1 MSKQDKVV
9 TLPSAEEI
17 MSRLSKVEMGASDYM
32 AERFYPLIAQEAGR
46 ELVAQGVVMMLT
58 LKIHDFMS
66 SGYPPVMTG
75 ILHMYVPQLID
86 ALVDDKEIAEEAKS
100 FHQEAMDATRK
111 G

>member
-17 MSRLSKVEMGASDYM
+17 MSRLSKVEMGANDYM
-32 AERFYPLIAQEAGR
+32 AERFYPLIAHEAGR

-86 ALVDDKEIAEEAKS
+86 ALVDDKDVAEEAKR

>member
-1 MSKQDKVV
+1 MSEQDKVV

-17 MSRLSKVEMGASDYM
+17 MSRLNKVEMGASDYM
-32 AERFYPLIAQEAGR
+32 AKRFYPLIAQEAGR

-58 LKIHDFMS
+58 LKIHDFVS
-66 SGYPPVMTG
+66 SGYPPVMSG

-86 ALVDDKEIAEEAKS
+86 ALVDDKDVAEEAKR
-100 FHQEAMDATRK
+100 FHQEAMEATRK

>member
-17 MSRLSKVEMGASDYM
+17 MSRLRKVDMGANDYM
-32 AERFYPLIAQEAGR
+32 AERFYPLIVQEAGR

-86 ALVDDKEIAEEAKS
+86 ALVDDKEIAEEAKR
-100 FHQEAMDATRK
+100 FHQEAMDAARK

>member
-1 MSKQDKVV
+1 MSNQGKAV

-17 MSRLSKVEMGASDYM
+17 MSRLKKLDMGANDYM

-46 ELVAQGVVMMLT
+46 KLVARGVVMVLA

-66 SGYPPVMTG
+66 IGYPPVMTG
-75 ILHMYVPQLID
+75 ILHMYVPQFID
-86 ALVDDKEIAEEAKS
+86 ALVDDKDVAEEAKR
-100 FHQEAMDATRK
+100 FHQEAMDTARK

>member
-17 MSRLSKVEMGASDYM
+17 MNRLKKVEMGANDYM

-66 SGYPPVMTG
+66 SGYPPIMTG

-86 ALVDDKEIAEEAKS
+86 ALVDDKDVAEEAKR
-100 FHQEAMDATRK
+100 FHQKVMDATRK